1 MTDLKEQSKI
11 IIIDELSTNTQFIV
25 TSSSIYDI
33 EWEYL
38 NNFINEMEDLDIPIK
53 KIKGI
58 QEWGQDFIKMIYMR
72 GYELEPHLILRN
84 KSEIIVNSIK
94 KELGTNY
101 VFMENISDNTNIYN
115 LQKGGNYC
123 VLPND
128 VNFNGVLKKIV
139 KLDIDP
145 ESNFAKFSNYLCLK
159 IYYPDFNIDEY
170 YGEKIFH
177 LDEIFTIIPTGYEK
191 NDYIIFFYKPVCK
204 SNIDFENKL
213 LEIFEYN
220 YNILCKVF
228 GKDRIYLFNTE
239 FTPKAT
245 FTISYIA
252 NPPLF
257 NRLLIRKNDIFYIYF
272 PIQVYYIYKQ
282 ISNILDKINKKH
294 DIINYTFI
302 NTTKLHNLG
311 GNLHCAFKAI

>member
-128 VNFNGVLKKIV
+128 INFNGVL
-139 KLDIDP
+139 LN
-145 ESNFAKFSNYLCLK
+145 S
-159 IYYPDFNIDEY
+159 
-170 YGEKIFH
+170 
-177 LDEIFTIIPTGYEK
+177 
-191 NDYIIFFYKPVCK
+191 
-204 SNIDFENKL
+204 
-213 LEIFEYN
+213 
-220 YNILCKVF
+220 VF
-228 GKDRIYLFNTE
+228 
-239 FTPKAT
+239 P
-245 FTISYIA
+245 
-252 NPPLF
+252 
-257 NRLLIRKNDIFYIYF
+257 
-272 PIQVYYIYKQ
+272 Q
-282 ISNILDKINKKH
+282 
-294 DIINYTFI
+294 
-302 NTTKLHNLG
+302 
-311 GNLHCAFKAI
+311 